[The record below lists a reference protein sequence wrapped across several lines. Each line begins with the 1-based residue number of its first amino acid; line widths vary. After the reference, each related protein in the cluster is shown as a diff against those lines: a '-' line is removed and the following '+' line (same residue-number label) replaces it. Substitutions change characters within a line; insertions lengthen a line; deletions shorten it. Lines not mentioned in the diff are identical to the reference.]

1 MANPLQPLT
10 SVMWSSKLV
19 TALEGAA
26 TRIGLLNG
34 RVSNSLVGQTWC
46 RQAAWSGL
54 ARGIQLQG
62 YEIDEVDVFSWGS
75 GVPLP
80 GRGVRATMDDP
91 FGAFPKWWDAL
102 HSVGHHWQ
110 EQLPF
115 SPRYAEGHA
124 DSPLI
129 VRMLEIVRQFATA
142 DRGAVPWLWLPVL
155 LHRSGF
161 TTTPLPCLTAGDK
174 AFRLGTRDPSAV
186 LARLLRTLDAAA
198 AHGLTLLDRIE
209 QDRTRA
215 IAAASTQRR
224 PSPLLR
230 LSAYLLHSPVVSPE
244 RLAQNL
250 DMTLSGAGKLL
261 DRAAKLGLVRE
272 VSGRRSW
279 RIYASP
285 AVAIALG
292 LVAAPRGRP
301 SQPAKP
307 QGLPRA
313 VDDIVATFDEEMA
326 AFNARFPHLSVPT
339 LEGVPIDD

>member
-1 MANPLQPLT
+1 
-10 SVMWSSKLV
+10 
-19 TALEGAA
+19 
-26 TRIGLLNG
+26 
-34 RVSNSLVGQTWC
+34 
-46 RQAAWSGL
+46 
-54 ARGIQLQG
+54 LQG
-62 YEIDEVDVFSWGS
+62 HEIDEVDVFSWGS

-91 FGAFPKWWDAL
+91 YGTFPKWWNAL
-102 HSVGHHWQ
+102 HAAGHHWH

-115 SPRYAEGHA
+115 SPSYPEGHT

-129 VRMLEIVRQFATA
+129 VRMLEIVRQFAAA
-142 DRGAVPWLWLPVL
+142 DRGAMPWLWLPVL
-155 LHRSGF
+155 LHRAGF

-186 LARLLRTLDAAA
+186 LARLLRTLDTAAS
-198 AHGLTLLDRIE
+198 HGLSLLDRIE

-244 RLAQNL
+244 RLAHNL

-261 DRAAKLGLVRE
+261 DRAAQLGLVRE

-279 RIYASP
+279 RVYASP

-292 LVAAPRGRP
+292 LAAAPRGRP
-301 SQPAKP
+301 AHLGKP
-307 QGLPRA
+307 HRSPRA

-326 AFNARFPHLSVPT
+326 AFNARFPHLSGPT
-339 LEGVPIDD
+339 LEDVPNDE